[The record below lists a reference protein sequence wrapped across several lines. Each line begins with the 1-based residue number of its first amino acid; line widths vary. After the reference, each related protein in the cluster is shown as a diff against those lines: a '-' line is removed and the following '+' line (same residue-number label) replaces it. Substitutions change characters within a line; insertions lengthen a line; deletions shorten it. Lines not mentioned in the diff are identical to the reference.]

1 MQQND
6 LICEMLKE
14 SSIFIYRNDF
24 HLHHRLSELLLY
36 ILLFLKTSI
45 PIVMKHLLFFS
56 LLLITFSSCSTSKM
70 ASLTLSKTIEM
81 DGSNKDWP
89 ELTLFDKKSSLVYG
103 VYNDDTFVYLFI
115 KTADRMTQRKLLQ
128 GITVW
133 FNPFI
138 SKNKTMGIHYPF
150 LPIRLSESLRRETDQ
165 DPDILIILRSLPR
178 EAELVDKKADK
189 TSILYLDE
197 RNDEINVAIGFSNET
212 NEMIYELRIPRQLS
226 SGEKLTKEMTLIL
239 ETNEMKIPTS
249 GMRPESDLG
258 GMTGDNRP
266 DGGMGRRGMREGS
279 RTDARSD
286 FDPISLRLNVVLN
299 KME

>member
-1 MQQND
+1 
-6 LICEMLKE
+6 
-14 SSIFIYRNDF
+14 
-24 HLHHRLSELLLY
+24 
-36 ILLFLKTSI
+36 
-45 PIVMKHLLFFS
+45 
-56 LLLITFSSCSTSKM
+56 M
-70 ASLTLSKTIEM
+70 ASPSLSKTIEM

-103 VYNDDTFVYLFI
+103 VYNDETFVYLFV

-133 FNPFI
+133 FNPFF
-138 SKNKTMGIHYPF
+138 SKKKTLGIHYPF
-150 LPIRLSESLRRETDQ
+150 LPLHLSESLRRETDQ
-165 DPDILIILRSLPR
+165 DPDISILLRSLPR

-197 RNDEINVAIGFSNET
+197 RNGEINVAIGFSNET
-212 NEMIYELRIPRQLS
+212 KEMIYELRIPRLLS
-226 SGEKLTKEMTLIL
+226 SGEKITKEMTLIL
-239 ETNEMKIPTS
+239 ETNEMKKPTN
-249 GMRPESDLG
+249 GMKPDSDLG
-258 GMTGDNRP
+258 GLRGDGP
-266 DGGMGRRGMREGS
+266 PAGGMGRRGMREGS